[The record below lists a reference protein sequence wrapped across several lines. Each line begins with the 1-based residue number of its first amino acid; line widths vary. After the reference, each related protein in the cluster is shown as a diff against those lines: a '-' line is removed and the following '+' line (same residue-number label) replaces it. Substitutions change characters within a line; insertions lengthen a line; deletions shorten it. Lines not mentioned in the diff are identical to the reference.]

1 MDQMATATAT
11 GVPPMRALFL
21 EFPSET
27 PAWEVRDEYMFG
39 PDVLVAPVTVHGER
53 ARDVYLPEGASWL
66 DAWTGAPVK
75 GNGWTTAE
83 APLERIPVYLR
94 QGGALNTLSSG
105 GRSQER
111 GRPDIDVLATE
122 EPT

>member
-1 MDQMATATAT
+1 
-11 GVPPMRALFL
+11 
-21 EFPSET
+21 
-27 PAWEVRDEYMFG
+27 
-39 PDVLVAPVTVHGER
+39 VHGER